1 MSIDTSL
8 ILCAGYGKRL
18 KPITLEIP
26 KPLIKLKNSSLL
38 ENCINLNIN
47 LGIKKII
54 INTHHLKDQ
63 FYDSVKKFQ
72 HSIDIEIIE
81 DGKQILDTGGGILNM
96 INNSKEQNFLVFNP
110 DTLWGDR
117 YIEEIT
123 SMIDS
128 YLYQKSQMMLM
139 LVNKKLSFDKK
150 LTGDFDFKKN
160 LINHNLSRNY
170 IYTGC
175 QIINRDVFK
184 SESSNIFSISK
195 IWDKFI
201 QLKKLNGFESK
212 LKFYHLTDYEIFKKL
227 KDL

>member
-1 MSIDTSL
+1 MEELYFS
-8 ILCAGYGKRL
+8 
-18 KPITLEIP
+18 
-26 KPLIKLKNSSLL
+26 
-38 ENCINLNIN
+38 
-47 LGIKKII
+47 KKIE
-54 INTHHLKDQ
+54 N
-63 FYDSVKKFQ
+63 
-72 HSIDIEIIE
+72 
-81 DGKQILDTGGGILNM
+81 ILL
-96 INNSKEQNFLVFNP
+96 LA
-110 DTLWGDR
+110 
-117 YIEEIT
+117 
-123 SMIDS
+123 
-128 YLYQKSQMMLM
+128 
-139 LVNKKLSFDKK
+139 NKKLSFDKK

>member
-1 MSIDTSL
+1 MNIYTSL

-54 INTHHLKDQ
+54 INTHHLKEQ
-63 FYDSVKKFQ
+63 FYDFVKKYQ
-72 HSIDIEIIE
+72 HTIDIEIIE
-81 DGKQILDTGGGILNM
+81 DGEQILDTGGGILNM
-96 INNSKEQNFLVFNP
+96 INNSKEKNFLVFNP

-128 YLYQKSQMMLM
+128 YFYQNSMMMLM

-150 LTGDFDFKKN
+150 LKGDFNLKNN
-160 LINHNLSRNY
+160 LINKEAEKEFIY
-170 IYTGC
+170 IGC
-175 QIINRDVFK
+175 QIIK
-184 SESSNIFSISK
+184 
-195 IWDKFI
+195 
-201 QLKKLNGFESK
+201 KKLFIKEKIEKYSILEIWNDLLDQKRLFGYESQQD
-212 LKFYHLTDYEIFKKL
+212 FYHLTDLDIFKKL

>member
-1 MSIDTSL
+1 MNIYTSL

-26 KPLIKLKNSSLL
+26 KPLIKLKNSSML

-63 FYDSVKKFQ
+63 FYDFVKKYQ
-72 HSIDIEIIE
+72 HTIDIEIIE
-81 DGKQILDTGGGILNM
+81 DGEQILDTGGGILNM

-128 YLYQKSQMMLM
+128 YFYQKSMMMLM

-150 LTGDFDFKKN
+150 LTGDFGFKQD
-160 LINHNLSRNY
+160 LIIHKISSNY

-184 SESSNIFSISK
+184 SENSNIFSISK

-201 QLKKLNGFESK
+201 QLNKLKGFESK